1 MIAIDTTPAFARLSE
16 QSMEFPMRIAQCAS
30 ILLLGF
36 AATLYAQ
43 TSVSAASTTTASPTV
58 AYVYVGQNTS
68 PEKVSAFAVSSNG
81 VLSTVSGS
89 PFAARSQSL
98 AVTSGYLFGTDGTY
112 ITTYARGSNGALH
125 AASTISAIAHN
136 DTPTGSGAGSLTLD
150 HTGST
155 LYAAEFEF
163 QGADND
169 AYAAFSVG
177 SGGLLKFQSN
187 SAISV
192 DYSSELQFSPN
203 NLFAYSSGCYFAGW
217 ELNAFRR
224 AASGQIAAFNPAA
237 AMPSNPNGDL
247 LCPVATAVSA
257 KGYLAVLYFDE
268 STSPIRPDIAIYRIV
283 SSGDLVLVSSAVE
296 ANNLQAMNPDALR
309 FDPTGAYLVVAGTG
323 IDYFLLNSNGTLAR
337 IGDALDS
344 SIKFTDVRWDKAGHL
359 YAISAA
365 SLHVFTSH
373 NMGGLTQTATRP
385 LTNAT
390 SLAVLPVH

>member
-1 MIAIDTTPAFARLSE
+1 
-16 QSMEFPMRIAQCAS
+16 MEFPMRVAQFAS
-30 ILLLGF
+30 ILLALGF
-36 AATLYAQ
+36 ATAMPAQ
-43 TSVSAASTTTASPTV
+43 TSVSATSPAPTV

-68 PEKVSAFAVSSNG
+68 PEKVSAFAVNSNG
-81 VLSTVSGS
+81 ALTTVSGS
-89 PFAARSQSL
+89 PFSARSQSL
-98 AVTSGYLFGTDGTY
+98 AVTSGYLFGTDGKY
-112 ITTYARGSNGALH
+112 ITTYARNSNGALH
-125 AASTISAIAHN
+125 ATSTISAIAHN
-136 DTPTGSGAGSLTLD
+136 DTPTGSGAGALTLD

-163 QGADND
+163 QGSDND

-192 DYSSELQFSPN
+192 DYGSELQFSPS

-224 AASGQIAAFNPAA
+224 AASGQITAFNPAA
-237 AMPSNPNGDL
+237 AMPSNPSGDL
-247 LCPVATAVSA
+247 LCPAATAVSA

-268 STSPIRPDIAIYRIV
+268 STSPIKPNIAIYRIV
-283 SSGDLVLVSSAVE
+283 ASGDLVLVSSAVE
-296 ANNLQAMNPDALR
+296 ANNLQPMNPDTLR
-309 FDPTGAYLVVAGTG
+309 FDPTGTYLVVAGTG

-344 SIKFTDVRWDKAGHL
+344 TIRFTDVRWDKAGHL

-385 LTNAT
+385 LTNAV
-390 SLAVLPVH
+390 SLAVLPAH